1 MKCTRVLIAL
11 LLIVCCA
18 GCDTLNPF
26 EGPYHPPGA
35 PLSAEGPADIAVVP
49 PISGATP
56 SQAATVE
63 EAALQAL
70 EARNL
75 LSEAKPDSARL
86 VMRLTVLQWDV
97 TSSGG
102 RIALGMSLFDRATG
116 KKLYEGRSTATNLD
130 GPVLLNPATL
140 ATNAGLLVQ
149 DAMGKLLSQQ
159 DFMKACAEP
168 PHHFLFFQSRQSQ

>member
-1 MKCTRVLIAL
+1 MKHTGLFLAL
-11 LLIVCCA
+11 LLTVCCA

-35 PLSAEGPADIAVVP
+35 PLAAEGPADIAMIP
-49 PISGATP
+49 PISDATP

-63 EAALQAL
+63 EAALHAL
-70 EARNL
+70 AARHL
-75 LSEAKPDSARL
+75 LSQAKPDSARL

-116 KKLYEGRSTATNLD
+116 KKLYEGRSAATNMD

-140 ATNAGLLVQ
+140 SANEGLLVQ
-149 DAMGKLLSQQ
+149 DAMGKLLSDQA
-159 DFMKACAEP
+159 FMKACAEP
-168 PHHFLFFQSRQSQ
+168 PHHFLFF

>member
-1 MKCTRVLIAL
+1 MKCIGLFIAL
-11 LLIVCCA
+11 LLTLCCA

-35 PLSAEGPADIAVVP
+35 PLAVEGPADIAMMP

-63 EAALQAL
+63 KAALQAL
-70 EARNL
+70 GARNL

-86 VMRLTVLQWDV
+86 VMRLAVLQWDV
-97 TSSGG
+97 TAAGG

-116 KKLYEGRSTATNLD
+116 KKLYEGQSAATNMD
-130 GPVLLNPATL
+130 GPVLLNPGTL
-140 ATNAGLLVQ
+140 GANEGLLVQ

-159 DFMKACAEP
+159 AFMKACAEP
-168 PHHFLFFQSRQSQ
+168 PHHFLFF